1 MKAKLRGTTGAPFDV
16 EEIPVPED
24 GIPFAR
30 YFADNEGNIFSDG
43 VLEFVSDTPAPNAKE
58 IEGWVTVDEFSCGV
72 AYLHT
77 QYPRCV
83 DKSIADTG
91 DYEAVWESDGIAYEL
106 DQKLFPELTEESEPL
121 KVRLSITRIEE

>member
-1 MKAKLRGTTGAPFDV
+1 MKAKLRGTTGVPFEV

-30 YFADNEGNIFSDG
+30 YFADNEGNIFTDG
-43 VLEFVSDTPAPNAKE
+43 ELEFISDILAPKTKE
-58 IEGWVTVDEFSCGV
+58 IEGWVTVDEFSYGV
-72 AYLHT
+72 AHLHT

-106 DQKLFPELTEESEPL
+106 DQNLFPELTEESEPL
-121 KVRLSITRIEE
+121 KVRLTITRIKE